1 MSRLI
6 VSRRAFLTASA
17 AGATSL
23 VLSGCDQF
31 DFLGQRDHPTRDF
44 LERANT
50 LTYQVQRMIAG
61 EQTLARTYSETEIRQ
76 GQRPNGSTN
85 PQTAEYIALQTRSSC
100 SAIQTMC
107 RRTASS
113 AIG

>member
-1 MSRLI
+1 MGRRSRMGKLI
-6 VSRRAFLTASA
+6 VSRRAFLTGSA
-17 AGATSL
+17 ATASGL
-23 VLSGCDQF
+23 ILSGCDQF

-61 EQTLARTYSETEIRQ
+61 EQTLARTYAETEIRQ

-85 PQTAEYIALQTRSSC
+85 PQTEEYLALQ
-100 SAIQTMC
+100 
-107 RRTASS
+107 
-113 AIG
+113 